1 MKLIISLVTRR
12 LNRHY
17 FFFFGSQVFFNQA
30 DVAVGNVLHLFF
42 RIFGQILAQP
52 VFLQL
57 FYLFNGIATDAP
69 DGDAG
74 LREMRNHTPDLI
86 LTDLSMVPTDGI
98 EFTRQVRTS
107 QASPNPYVPIIMVTG
122 HTERPRVEAARD
134 AGVTEFLAKPITV
147 NNLIARL
154 AEIVE
159 RPRPFVKCE
168 TYFGPDR
175 RRRKNKEFTGPWRRH
190 DDTSEGVEIR

>member
-1 MKLIISLVTRR
+1 MPASAYEHLHALVVEDNVHMRALLRSLLHALGIKNISEA
-12 LNRHY
+12 
-17 FFFFGSQVFFNQA
+17 S
-30 DVAVGNVLHLFF
+30 
-42 RIFGQILAQP
+42 
-52 VFLQL
+52 
-57 FYLFNGIATDAP
+57 

-86 LTDLSMVPTDGI
+86 LTDLSMIPTDGI

-175 RRRKNKEFTGPWRRH
+175 RRRKMKDFTGPWRRH
-190 DDTSEGVEIR
+190 DDTSEDVEIR